1 MCNKFVI
8 TYSSFD
14 VLWGDCYTGT
24 FLLLKY
30 QAAKARVKSSIGH

>member
-14 VLWGDCYTGT
+14 VLWGDYYTGT
-24 FLLLKY
+24 FFIIKI
-30 QAAKARVKSSIGH
+30 SGS